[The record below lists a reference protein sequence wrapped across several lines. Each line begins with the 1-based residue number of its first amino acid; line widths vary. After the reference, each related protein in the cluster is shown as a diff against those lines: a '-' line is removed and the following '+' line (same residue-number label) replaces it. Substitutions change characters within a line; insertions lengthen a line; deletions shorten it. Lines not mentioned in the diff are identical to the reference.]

1 MSGLKVITAPSVQ
14 PVSRIE
20 AREHLRLDDDVDDSQ
35 IRSFIKAATDWAEN
49 YTGRFFIS
57 RTCQMMLD
65 GASQIDAPLS
75 EGQSTGHYSRPISNY
90 IEIAAAPVTV
100 VSSIK
105 YYADDDTQS
114 VWSTSNYYVDT
125 FSDQAKIV
133 LRSGGT
139 YPTDLRAANGLEI
152 NFTAGYGETSSS
164 VPEVIRLAILQYIT
178 FLYEHRGDFER
189 FPAPTPPAILRTLLN
204 PYRII
209 RFGVSPYSSVINS
222 GSI

>member
-100 VSSIK
+100 VSSIC
-105 YYADDDTQS
+105 S
-114 VWSTSNYYVDT
+114 
-125 FSDQAKIV
+125 
-133 LRSGGT
+133 RS
-139 YPTDLRAANGLEI
+139 Y
-152 NFTAGYGETSSS
+152 
-164 VPEVIRLAILQYIT
+164 
-178 FLYEHRGDFER
+178 
-189 FPAPTPPAILRTLLN
+189 
-204 PYRII
+204 
-209 RFGVSPYSSVINS
+209 
-222 GSI
+222 